1 MFNRPIDFVRKPL
14 RAMFNAFDNKE
25 AFDTSRSLEAA
36 SCESHR
42 AGLRYRADIDGLR
55 AVAVLLVLI
64 FHAGMTLF
72 PSGFIGVD
80 IFFVI
85 SGYLTTSIIMK
96 SLENGTFSFTGF
108 YVRRIWRLQPAVVAL
123 LVVTLLVTT
132 LLYLPDDYV
141 DFLKSEK
148 YTSLLISNQY
158 FSKVTSGYA
167 TPDAASLPLLHTW
180 SLAIEW
186 QWYLLLPLG
195 IWLLHRYVAKRALSS
210 AVLGLTLSATALAL
224 YLSQVAPDLNYYFF
238 TARIFELM
246 IGSCAVMF
254 SADRF
259 RLSRISAS
267 LICVVALVTIAYC
280 AVQDDILS
288 GFPNYHAVAACV
300 ATALLLVRGIGN
312 VSITSDVLAFKPL
325 VFIGTLSY
333 SLYLWHWPILAVLA
347 YLGVDLS
354 PAVTVGYFAA
364 TFAMGYLSFWLIEN
378 RFRKV
383 RAGFGKTVLL
393 LILLPAIGLSLLHSA
408 GRNHDGWPNRFG
420 DDSIAMFSTLKAF
433 VPSHREDCLGNSEKV
448 DPDCVLGAP
457 LAKPQAL
464 LIGDSYS
471 NHYWGFIETLAKD
484 AGLSVL
490 AQGYPACL
498 TLPGIY
504 LYDWYKA
511 KNALYEKCHT
521 AAQHYYHLIA
531 DSHFQ
536 YVIIGQFWEAYL
548 TATIVTKLDDP
559 RSLELTQQRLEVAVR
574 QALDIIVDSGATPIV
589 LMSTLPMPARI
600 NECLLRQV
608 KLRGMLGSAE
618 QSRSCA
624 AVTWSGLEDPLLTR
638 LFGQLQVEYPQL
650 IVLDPKKVQC
660 TDGTCLTSVNGVP
673 VYRDIGHVSDY
684 ASYKFGE
691 LYLKHFGNPFKSGP
705 VGVH

>member
-1 MFNRPIDFVRKPL
+1 MFNRLIVFACKPL
-14 RAMFNAFDNKE
+14 RAMFNAFDNKK
-25 AFDTSRSLEAA
+25 AFDTSPLAA
-36 SCESHR
+36 PDIATPR
-42 AGLRYRADIDGLR
+42 GAALDYRPDIDGLR

-64 FHAGMTLF
+64 FHGGLTLF

-85 SGYLTTSIIMK
+85 SGYLTTSIILRA
-96 SLENGTFSFTGF
+96 LENGTFSFTGF
-108 YVRRIWRLQPAVVAL
+108 YTRRIWRLQPAVVAL
-123 LVVTLLVTT
+123 LVVTLIVTT

-195 IWLLHRYVAKRALSS
+195 IWLLDRYVTKRAFNGV
-210 AVLGLTLSATALAL
+210 VLGLTVAAVVLAL
-224 YLSQVAPDLNYYFF
+224 YLSRACPDLNYYFF
-238 TARIFELM
+238 SARIFELM
-246 IGSCAVMF
+246 IGSCAVIF
-254 SADRF
+254 SSDKF
-259 RLSRISAS
+259 RLSRLNAS
-267 LICVVALVTIAYC
+267 LVCAVALATIVYC
-280 AVQDDILS
+280 AIQDDILS
-288 GFPNYHAVAACV
+288 GFPGYHAVAVCI
-300 ATALLLVRGIGN
+300 ATALLLFRGVGD
-312 VSITSDVLAFKPL
+312 VSVTSNLLAFKPL

-333 SLYLWHWPILAVLA
+333 SLYLWHWPVLAVLT
-347 YLGVDLS
+347 YLGVDLT
-354 PAVTVGYFAA
+354 PAVTVGYFAV
-364 TFAMGYLSFWLIEN
+364 TFVMGYLSFRLIEN
-378 RFRKV
+378 RFRKA
-383 RAGFGKTVLL
+383 RAGFGKTLL
-393 LILLPAIGLSLLHSA
+393 LLMVVPAICLSVLHSA
-408 GRNHDGWPNRFG
+408 GRNHEGWPNRFG
-420 DDSIAMFSTLKAF
+420 EDSIAMFSTLKAY
-433 VPSHREDCLGNSEKV
+433 VPTNREDCLGSSDRV
-448 DPDCVLGAP
+448 DPDCVMGAA
-457 LAKPQAL
+457 LAEPQAL

-471 NHYWGFIETLAKD
+471 NHYWGFVETLAKD

-498 TLPGIY
+498 ALPGIY

-511 KNALYEKCHT
+511 RNALYEKCHT
-521 AAQHYYHLIA
+521 AAQRYYELIA
-531 DSHFQ
+531 SSHFQ

-548 TATIVTKLDDP
+548 TDAIVTKLGDP
-559 RSLELTQQRLEVAVR
+559 RSLELSQQRLGVAIR
-574 QALDIIVDSGATPIV
+574 QALDIIVESGATPIL
-589 LMSTLPMPARI
+589 LMNTLPMPARI

-618 QSRSCA
+618 QSRLCA
-624 AVTWSGLEDPLLTR
+624 AVPWSGLEDPFMAK
-638 LFGQLQVEYPQL
+638 LFGELQAEYPQL

-660 TDGTCLTSVNGVP
+660 RDGTCRTSIDDVP

-691 LYLKHFGNPFKSGP
+691 LYLKDFGNPFKSNR
-705 VGVH
+705 